1 MCITLHHMI
10 PQWTEKKTKKKII
23 LATRTE
29 EVDKIGEK
37 SKNGIIIKTLT
48 PTMWCTNT
56 YQSKQQ
62 N

>member
-1 MCITLHHMI
+1 MYIITY
-10 PQWTEKKTKKKII
+10 PQYVHNITSHDTPMNGKKKTKKKNVI

-48 PTMWCTNT
+48 PTM
-56 YQSKQQ
+56 
-62 N
+62 